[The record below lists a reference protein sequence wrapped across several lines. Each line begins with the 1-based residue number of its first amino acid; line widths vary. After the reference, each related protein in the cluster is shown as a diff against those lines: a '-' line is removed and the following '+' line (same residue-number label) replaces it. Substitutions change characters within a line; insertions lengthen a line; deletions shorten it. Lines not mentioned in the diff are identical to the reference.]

1 MVDTKRKNTYQT
13 TTIGQSND
21 IFVNDIGNK
30 ELHQKFRIGIST
42 IKDTKVGRAVITD
55 QHIID
60 VLFSE
65 QNLNAQQ
72 HNALNKYLE
81 QIVKSGVF
89 AKPQSMERIFG
100 SGGNKPLPRA
110 VSLVYV
116 QRVIRENL
124 SNEHEQISWG
134 VMVKNPN
141 KISNLQTQVMTEVA
155 ELLQNHFGVSPD
167 SPVALFQQALLNPLR

>member
-1 MVDTKRKNTYQT
+1 
-13 TTIGQSND
+13 
-21 IFVNDIGNK
+21 
-30 ELHQKFRIGIST
+30 
-42 IKDTKVGRAVITD
+42 
-55 QHIID
+55 
-60 VLFSE
+60 
-65 QNLNAQQ
+65 
-72 HNALNKYLE
+72 
-81 QIVKSGVF
+81 
-89 AKPQSMERIFG
+89 MERIFG